1 MNARLF
7 AFFSLLLLALQNPFV
22 YIFVNVKGLPMSD
35 NATLRRSAKYPRESK
50 VAVVDEI
57 KELFSSSQAA
67 VFTEYRGLTV
77 AQLAE
82 LRTELRS
89 KDTQYKVYK
98 NTLVRL
104 AATASGYALE
114 DTLTGPVGVAFA
126 KTDAAAAAKALKTF
140 SDTNKD
146 LVLKGGVLGDSVIT
160 ADGIIALAKLPA
172 REVLLAQVAGTIQSP
187 LTKSAGLFQA
197 FTRNAAYAFKALA
210 DKKQSDEAA

>member
-1 MNARLF
+1 MTTT
-7 AFFSLLLLALQNPFV
+7 
-22 YIFVNVKGLPMSD
+22 D
-35 NATLRRSAKYPRESK
+35 NATLRRSAKYPRENK
-50 VAVVDEI
+50 VAVVEEI

-82 LRTELRS
+82 LRTALRGI
-89 KDTQYKVYK
+89 DTEYKVYK
-98 NTLVRL
+98 NSLVRL
-104 AATASGYALE
+104 AATASGYTLGE
-114 DTLTGPVGVAFA
+114 TLTGPVAVAFA

>member
-1 MNARLF
+1 
-7 AFFSLLLLALQNPFV
+7 
-22 YIFVNVKGLPMSD
+22 MSD
-35 NATLRRSAKYPRESK
+35 NATLRRSAKYPREDK

-82 LRTELRS
+82 LRAELRG
-89 KDTQYKVYK
+89 KDTEYKVYK

-104 AATASGYALE
+104 AATASGYDLGE
-114 DTLTGPVGVAFA
+114 TLTGPVAVAFA

-140 SDTNKD
+140 SDTNKE
-146 LVLKGGVLGDSVIT
+146 LVLKGGVLGETVMSGD
-160 ADGIIALAKLPA
+160 DIIALAKLPS
-172 REVLLAQVAGTIQSP
+172 REVLLAQIAGTIQSP

-210 DKKQSDEAA
+210 DKKSAEEAA